1 MQKVRNTDCRPTDVS
16 LSQEHDLTSLDSPSG
31 VAPAAAASDVAARV
45 AATIRA
51 DVRAMRAYAVA
62 KAEGM
67 IKLDAMENPYRLP
80 APVRAKLAAV
90 LAEAPVNRYPD
101 GGADAV
107 KAALAGALG
116 LPDGVALVLG
126 NGSDELIQMIT
137 TAVAAPG
144 AVVLAPDPTFE
155 MYRIDA
161 QLAHMR
167 YVPVALRADFALD
180 VDAMEAAIAA
190 EKPALVWLACPNNP
204 TGNLF
209 DEEDVLRIVRAAP
222 GLVVVDEAYYAFADR
237 TFLPRVLEFPNVVVV
252 RTVSKIGMAGIR
264 LGYAVGHPAWIGEID
279 KVRPPYNLNA
289 FTQAA
294 APVLLAEDALL
305 AGQAASIRAERARLV
320 AALTALPGVTAFP
333 TQTNFVLA
341 RVPDADRWFAAL
353 RDAGIL
359 VKNRHGV
366 HPLLA
371 HCLRITV
378 GTPAENGTLIAAL
391 QTLAE
396 S

>member
-1 MQKVRNTDCRPTDVS
+1 MA
-16 LSQEHDLTSLDSPSG
+16 
-31 VAPAAAASDVAARV
+31 APADIAARV

-62 KAEGM
+62 RAEGM

-80 APVRAKLAAV
+80 APVRAKLAAA
-90 LAEAPVNRYPD
+90 LAETPVNRYPD

-107 KAALAGALG
+107 KAALARALG

-126 NGSDELIQMIT
+126 NGSDELIQMVT

-144 AVVLAPDPTFE
+144 AAVLAPDPTFE
-155 MYRIDA
+155 MYRIYA
-161 QLAHMR
+161 QLAHLR
-167 YVPVALRADFALD
+167 YVPVPLREDFALD
-180 VDAMEAAIAA
+180 VDAMEAAIAREA
-190 EKPALVWLACPNNP
+190 PALVWLACPNNP

-209 DEEDVLRIVRAAP
+209 AETEILRIVHGTP
-222 GLVVVDEAYYAFADR
+222 GLVLIDEAYYAFAER
-237 TFLPRVLEFPNVVVV
+237 TFLPRVLEFPNVVIV

-264 LGYAVGHPAWIGEID
+264 LGYAIGHPAWIGEID

-294 APVLLAEDALL
+294 APVLLAEEALL
-305 AGQAASIRAERARLV
+305 SDQAASIRTERARLV
-320 AALTALPGVTAFP
+320 GALTAMPGVTAFP

-341 RVPDADRWFAAL
+341 RVPDADRWFGAL

-371 HCLRITV
+371 QCLRITV
-378 GTPAENGTLIAAL
+378 GTPAENGALIAAL
-391 QTLAE
+391 QALAGG
-396 S
+396 